1 MPVAVYIPNELLQFS
16 IDTLTAIGV
25 TVQDII
31 DGKQNYC
38 TLEALRRQKQ
48 YVDSPSQ
55 LDGMAWKQQLVF
67 NDPNLSGNDKTEI
80 SAIAK

>member
-31 DGKQNYC
+31 DGK
-38 TLEALRRQKQ
+38 
-48 YVDSPSQ
+48 
-55 LDGMAWKQQLVF
+55 
-67 NDPNLSGNDKTEI
+67 
-80 SAIAK
+80 